1 MITAVE
7 PAYPDS
13 LKSLGIEGTVVLQAA
28 IDTSGQVDSSSVK
41 VVRSLNPGLDAAAA
55 HALVASRFSPARSG
69 GRAVRVVMQ
78 IPYAFRFKEAP
89 APVAG
94 DSTVA
99 PGARPEPA
107 PPAAGLARAAREPG
121 PATEEPAPAPAT
133 EGPATPTEEPA
144 PATEEPGS
152 VPIGPRLASMPRVA
166 YPRELKGRAIE
177 GTGFLRARVTETG
190 AVDPSSVVIV
200 TRLDPELDRV
210 AADALRASTFLPAT
224 EDGHPVAATV
234 HIAFTNESLLE
245 ASRGPAVHH
254 FGAESSDDEEDEGD
268 MDEGFDQ

>member
-1 MITAVE
+1 
-7 PAYPDS
+7 
-13 LKSLGIEGTVVLQAA
+13 LKSLGIEGTVVLHAA

-41 VVRSLNPGLDAAAA
+41 VVRSLNPGLDAAAVE
-55 HALVASRFSPARSG
+55 ALIASRFSPARSG

-89 APVAG
+89 PPMAG
-94 DSTVA
+94 DSLAA
-99 PGARPEPA
+99 PAQTAPA
-107 PPAAGLARAAREPG
+107 PAVQNV
-121 PATEEPAPAPAT
+121 PAPAT
-133 EGPATPTEEPA
+133 EGPATATEEPA

-200 TRLDPELDRV
+200 TRLDPELDQV